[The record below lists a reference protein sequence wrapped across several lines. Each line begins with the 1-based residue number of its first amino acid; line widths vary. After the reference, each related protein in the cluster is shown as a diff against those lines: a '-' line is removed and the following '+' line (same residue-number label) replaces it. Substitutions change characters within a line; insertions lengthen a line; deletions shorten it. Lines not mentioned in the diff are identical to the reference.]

1 MAHIQVLFQGLS
13 PQAEVWSWG
22 MRFSDIPHTPSEERV
37 GAWPADVTPAD
48 LQLMANNVASLN
60 GGNCLPNDLR
70 NRIPANARVTTV
82 RVNQIASN
90 GTLTSAAESPVT
102 NGQGTSSLSFP
113 LQTAAVIT
121 LNIGAQ
127 YGRSG
132 RGRTFLPYWVAGS
145 GWALD
150 ADGMFTLSTVTN
162 LLTAYASHASQVAL
176 TISDFGDWT
185 AGPTL
190 VVFSPTR
197 GRVRSV
203 ENLSMDR
210 RPDQQRRRADR
221 ATGQDLRTRIAYPA

>member
-1 MAHIQVLFQGLS
+1 MAHIQVLYQGLS
-13 PQAEVWSWG
+13 PQSEVWSWG
-22 MRFSDIPHTPSEERV
+22 LRFSDIPASPSEERV
-37 GAWPADVTPAD
+37 GAWPADLTPAD

-60 GGNCLPNDLR
+60 GGNALPNDLR
-70 NRIPANARVTTV
+70 NRMPANARVTTV

-102 NGQGTSSLSFP
+102 NGAGTSAIAFP
-113 LQTAAVIT
+113 LQTAAVVT

-145 GWALD
+145 GFTLD
-150 ADGMFTLSTVTN
+150 ATGMFNESAVTSI
-162 LLTAYASHASQVAL
+162 LTAYASNAGQVGV
-176 TISDFGDWT
+176 TISDFGDWG

-190 VVFSPTR
+190 CVFSPTR
-197 GRVRSV
+197 GRVRAV

-221 ATGQDLRTRIAYPA
+221 ATGQELRTRISYPV